1 MPEEKTICIALNLF
15 ERGEGIDLG
24 NGFFVTLT
32 RGILARDLVKRRPGA
47 IKMIRWGWLVITT
60 MVTSFS
66 RRLECYIS
74 EMPSLDSI
82 LNVFVHFHFTS
93 LSKQRWPFCSVSYS
107 CSRSPMGPPL
117 AGTLDNVR
125 GKSEQYFDIFYSY
138 IYMDKKK
145 GGHPMLIRWKT
156 WTPVLRVRLS
166 NNSIL
171 LIP

>member
-1 MPEEKTICIALNLF
+1 MKVF

-32 RGILARDLVKRRPGA
+32 RGILAWDLVKRRPGA

-74 EMPSLDSI
+74 QMSSLDSFW
-82 LNVFVHFHFTS
+82 NVFVFSHFTS
-93 LSKQRWPFCSVSYS
+93 LSKQRWPFCSVSHS
-107 CSRSPMGPPL
+107 CSHSPVGPPL

-125 GKSEQYFDIFYSY
+125 GKAEHFVDIFSLHIWMILSLQNGLLDQSNGATLGWY
-138 IYMDKKK
+138 
-145 GGHPMLIRWKT
+145 
-156 WTPVLRVRLS
+156 LRKHGYKCWEVRLS
-166 NNSIL
+166 NDLIL
-171 LIP
+171 LIT